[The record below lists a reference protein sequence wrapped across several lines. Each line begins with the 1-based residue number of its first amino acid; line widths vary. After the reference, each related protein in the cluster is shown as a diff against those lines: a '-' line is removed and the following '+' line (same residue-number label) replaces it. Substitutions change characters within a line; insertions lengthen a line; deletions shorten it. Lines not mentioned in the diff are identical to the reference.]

1 MSERSDLPVLGT
13 VSEQLQRFLNL
24 ETAGGSLL
32 IVAALAAMLVQ
43 NSPLSDVYE
52 GFLSLEGE
60 VRIGEFSLEKPL
72 FLWVNDFLM
81 AIFFLLIG
89 LEVKRELTSGHL
101 SDRSQIVLPAAG
113 AVGGVVVPAA
123 VYIWLNWQDPVALKG
138 WAVPTAT
145 DIAFALG
152 VLALVGSRLPSGLK
166 VFLMTLAILDDLIAI
181 IVIAM
186 FYTSGL
192 SVSSLAAASVFVATL
207 VVLNRLNVLSIAP
220 YVLVGLALWV
230 CVLKSGVHATLAG
243 VFCGLLVP
251 ARSRRAGR
259 EAPLEHLIE
268 ILHPWAAFA
277 ILPLFA
283 FVNAGVSLTGVRI
296 EDLLQS
302 VPVGIFL
309 GLIVGKPLG
318 VFGFA
323 ACAVLLGRASL
334 PEESS
339 WLQLLGVAVLCGVG
353 FTMSLFIGGLAF
365 AEGGPGYGGTDRL
378 GVLVGSL
385 TAALVGF
392 GMLRLSLRHN

>member
-1 MSERSDLPVLGT
+1 M
-13 VSEQLQRFLNL
+13 
-24 ETAGGSLL
+24 
-32 IVAALAAMLVQ
+32 VAAIAAMLVK
-43 NSPLSDVYE
+43 NSPLSGVYDA
-52 GFLSLEGE
+52 FLNVEGE
-60 VRIGEFSLEKPL
+60 VRIGAFSLQKPL

-89 LEVKRELTSGHL
+89 LEVKRELIYGHL
-101 SDRSQIVLPAAG
+101 SERSRIVLPAAG
-113 AVGGVVVPAA
+113 AVGGVVVPAG
-123 VYIWLNWQDPVALKG
+123 VYVALNWQDPVALKG

-192 SVSSLAAASVFVATL
+192 SVVSLAAGSVFVVAL
-207 VVLNRLNVLSIAP
+207 VALNRANVLSIAP
-220 YVLVGLALWV
+220 YMLVGLGLWV

-243 VFCGLLVP
+243 VLCGLLVP
-251 ARSRRAGR
+251 AHSRRRER

-283 FVNAGVSLTGVRI
+283 FVNAGVSLSGVRV
-296 EDLLQS
+296 EDLLDS
-302 VPVGIFL
+302 VPAGIFF
-309 GLIVGKPLG
+309 GLVVGKPIG
-318 VFGFA
+318 VFAFA
-323 ACAVLLGRASL
+323 ACAVLLGRAAL
-334 PEESS
+334 PEKSS

-365 AEGGPGYGGTDRL
+365 AEGGPGYGGIDRL

-385 TAALVGF
+385 AAALVGF
-392 GMLRLSLRHN
+392 GILRLSLGDD